1 VTAPQESTSWTAPG
15 IPLLLDVIV
24 SGEGLDVGMTVV
36 VYVRTGDHPT
46 PPAIG
51 RVTAIR
57 LDRDGSR
64 RATVTLPL
72 RVEVR
77 P

>member
-1 VTAPQESTSWTAPG
+1 
-15 IPLLLDVIV
+15 
-24 SGEGLDVGMTVV
+24 MTVV